1 MRMADLAMKGMY
13 PVLSQGNYRAKLEI
27 ESSKIQN
34 SETFQLPDLAGWGSL
49 PDMALAVIS

>member
-1 MRMADLAMKGMY
+1 MADLAMKGMY